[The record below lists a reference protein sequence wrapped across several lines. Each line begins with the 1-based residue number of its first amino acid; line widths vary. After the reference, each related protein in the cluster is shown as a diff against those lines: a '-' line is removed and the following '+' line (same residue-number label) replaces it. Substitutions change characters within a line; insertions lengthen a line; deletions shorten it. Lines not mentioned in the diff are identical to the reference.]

1 MNLLTFLMQSPDLSQ
16 GRSAEGF
23 AAKWVAVSV
32 DNKTQ
37 IVGQEDVCADE
48 FILLSGCLSSTISD
62 PDGKEVCVGLFVG
75 PCVVTPSIART
86 RARQS
91 LVSIV
96 ATTDAQ
102 IARIDSD
109 LLTEMMIASEPVRN
123 WANGV
128 LREALGH
135 KADREWC
142 LTALGGSDRLAW
154 FRETYSNYED
164 IFNHALIA
172 SFLGVTPV
180 TLSRLRQS
188 VRSSG

>member
-1 MNLLTFLMQSPDLSQ
+1 MDLRTFLTQSPDLSQ
-16 GRSAEGF
+16 GRCVEGF
-23 AAKWVAVSV
+23 SAKWVAISV
-32 DNKTQ
+32 DAKTQ
-37 IVGQEDVCADE
+37 IVGQEDICADE

-62 PDGKEVCVGLFVG
+62 PEGKEVCVGLFVG
-75 PCVVTPSIART
+75 PCVVTPNIART
-86 RARQS
+86 REGQS
-91 LVSIV
+91 LVSIK
-96 ATTDAQ
+96 ATTNAH

-109 LLTEMMIASEPVRN
+109 RLTEIMIASEPVRN

-128 LREALGH
+128 LRDALSR

-142 LTALGGSDRLAW
+142 LAALGGSERLAW
-154 FRETYSNYED
+154 FRETYAGYED

-188 VRSSG
+188 MRSSG